1 MGFGPMAARGDAAAP
16 QRLTMEDWMSRSAV
30 FRQQNPQLAPRVTA
44 ATTQPT
50 TAATTPAQT
59 PYYGGSDV
67 ENQSTGGKAFSEM
80 TNQELRDYSDRRNN
94 GNIFER
100 NLEYA
105 VPGLQMLGIPGFA
118 MRGLEKSQ
126 LEAEYGNR
134 GLSNPGDFV
143 GGQIAGAANT
153 GMNMAGGMAKP
164 ELAGRSD
171 LTQMGLDAQIAAAE
185 AAGQAGDPTMGGGVG
200 VNAADLGAEPNAP
213 GMFARGGVVRRK
225 DMRGP
230 DPKGPDQGFV
240 GVHAGE
246 MILNKP
252 QQAALARALM
262 GRRR

>member
-126 LEAEYGNR
+126 LASELEKRGFAGAGVAAEG
-134 GLSNPGDFV
+134 F
-143 GGQIAGAANT
+143 GGQT
-153 GMNMAGGMAKP
+153 AGGTTSSGVEGDRGFLYKGGP
-164 ELAGRSD
+164 TKGR
-171 LTQMGLDAQIAAAE
+171 LI
-185 AAGQAGDPTMGGGVG
+185 
-200 VNAADLGAEPNAP
+200 
-213 GMFARGGVVRRK
+213 
-225 DMRGP
+225 GP
-230 DPKGPDQGFV
+230 DPEGPDDGY
-240 GVHAGE
+240 AGLDE
-246 MILNKP
+246 NEYVIRAKATQKYGNDLLDKINAGSLSKKS
-252 QQAALARALM
+252 LAKALM